1 MTQQWDEDSKKA
13 LIAYRLN
20 RSDETMLEA
29 DLMYNEGL
37 YHGAINRLYYACF
50 YVTTALLLK
59 NGIQASTHS
68 GVKTMFALHFVS
80 KGVVSYET
88 GKVLSVLF
96 EKRQTGD
103 YDDFV
108 ICSQQDVCELM
119 QQAKVFVRHIKSL
132 IND

>member
-1 MTQQWDEDSKKA
+1 MTQQWDEDSKNA

-37 YHGAINRLYYACF
+37 FHGAINRLYYACF
-50 YVTTALLLK
+50 YATTALLLK

-80 KGVVSYET
+80 KGVVSYEI

-108 ICSQQDVCELM
+108 ICSQQDVSELM
-119 QQAKVFVRHIKSL
+119 QQAKVFVRHIKTL
-132 IND
+132 INN

>member
-1 MTQQWDEDSKKA
+1 MTQQWDNESKEA
-13 LIAYRLN
+13 LIAYRQS
-20 RSDETMLEA
+20 RADETMQEA
-29 DLMYNEGL
+29 ELMYNEGL
-37 YHGAINRLYYACF
+37 YHGAVNRLYYACF

-59 NGIQASTHS
+59 HGIQANTHA

-80 KGVVSYET
+80 KGLVPYES

-108 ICSQQDVCELM
+108 ICNQQDTNNLM
-119 QQAKVFVRHIKSL
+119 QQAKAFVAQIKIL
-132 IND
+132 INK